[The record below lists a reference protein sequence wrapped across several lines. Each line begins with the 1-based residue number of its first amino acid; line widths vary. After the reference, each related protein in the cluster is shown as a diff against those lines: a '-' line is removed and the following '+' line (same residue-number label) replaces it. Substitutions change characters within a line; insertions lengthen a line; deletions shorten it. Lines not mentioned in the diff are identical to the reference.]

1 MMPPN
6 PQRQRPPSPP
16 IGAGP
21 NRADQ
26 LRMGAEQT
34 LPPTPPRGMG
44 GPPPGMGGPRGMGGP
59 PPGGRGGPPP
69 GGIASLMG
77 GPPPGAGGAEDAMAM
92 LGGEGGGEPGK
103 EEIALGLAVTVNE
116 VTGGNIEEALNML
129 ADAGDM
135 LIQMQ
140 GEGGGGPPPGMG
152 GPPPGMGGPPPGI
165 GGPPPGRGGPPPGG
179 GEPNRLMELGL
190 V

>member
-6 PQRQRPPSPP
+6 PQRPPSPP
-16 IGAGP
+16 IGAGMP

-34 LPPTPPRGMG
+34 LPPPPAPRR
-44 GPPPGMGGPRGMGGP
+44 PPPGA
-59 PPGGRGGPPP
+59 GGPPP

-77 GPPPGAGGAEDAMAM
+77 GGPKPPMGGPPPSPMGGAEEAMGM
-92 LGGEGGGEPGK
+92 LGAAGGEGEPAK

-129 ADAGDM
+129 ADAGDLLM
-135 LIQMQ
+135 QMQ
-140 GEGGGGPPPGMG
+140 GEGGGGPPPSPM
-152 GPPPGMGGPPPGI
+152 
-165 GGPPPGRGGPPPGG
+165 GG

>member
-6 PQRQRPPSPP
+6 PQRPPSPP
-16 IGAGP
+16 IGAGMP

-34 LPPTPPRGMG
+34 LPPPPPPRR
-44 GPPPGMGGPRGMGGP
+44 PPP
-59 PPGGRGGPPP
+59 GGPPP

-77 GPPPGAGGAEDAMAM
+77 GPPPGAGGPPPGAGGAEEAMGM
-92 LGGEGGGEPGK
+92 LGAAGGEGEPAK

-129 ADAGDM
+129 ADAGDLLM
-135 LIQMQ
+135 QMQ

-152 GPPPGMGGPPPGI
+152 GPPPG
-165 GGPPPGRGGPPPGG
+165 G

-190 V
+190 T

>member
-6 PQRQRPPSPP
+6 PQRPPSPP
-16 IGAGP
+16 IGAGMP

-34 LPPTPPRGMG
+34 LPPPPPPRR
-44 GPPPGMGGPRGMGGP
+44 PPPGGP

-69 GGIASLMG
+69 GM
-77 GPPPGAGGAEDAMAM
+77 GGAEEAMGM
-92 LGGEGGGEPGK
+92 LGAAGGEGEPAK

-152 GPPPGMGGPPPGI
+152 GPPPG
-165 GGPPPGRGGPPPGG
+165 G

-190 V
+190 T

>member
-1 MMPPN
+1 MPPN
-6 PQRQRPPSPP
+6 PQRPPSPP
-16 IGAGP
+16 IGAGMP

-34 LPPTPPRGMG
+34 LPPPPPPRRPPPG
-44 GPPPGMGGPRGMGGP
+44 GPPPGM
-59 PPGGRGGPPP
+59 GGPPP

-77 GPPPGAGGAEDAMAM
+77 GPPPGAGGPPGMGGAEDAMAM
-92 LGGEGGGEPGK
+92 LGGEGGGEPAK

-140 GEGGGGPPPGMG
+140 GEGGGGPPGMG
-152 GPPPGMGGPPPGI
+152 GPPPGMGGPPPGM
-165 GGPPPGRGGPPPGG
+165 GGPPPGG

>member
-6 PQRQRPPSPP
+6 PQRPPSPP
-16 IGAGP
+16 IGAGMP

-26 LRMGAEQT
+26 LRLGAEQT
-34 LPPTPPRGMG
+34 LPPT
-44 GPPPGMGGPRGMGGP
+44 
-59 PPGGRGGPPP
+59 PPP

-77 GPPPGAGGAEDAMAM
+77 GPPPGGRGGPPPGMGGAEEAMGM
-92 LGGEGGGEPGK
+92 LGAAGGEGEPAK

-129 ADAGDM
+129 ADAGDLLM
-135 LIQMQ
+135 QMQ

-152 GPPPGMGGPPPGI
+152 GPPPG
-165 GGPPPGRGGPPPGG
+165 G

-190 V
+190 T

>member
-6 PQRQRPPSPP
+6 PQRPPPSPQ
-16 IGAGP
+16 IGGGMP

-34 LPPTPPRGMG
+34 LPPPPPPRR
-44 GPPPGMGGPRGMGGP
+44 PPP
-59 PPGGRGGPPP
+59 GGPPP

-77 GPPPGAGGAEDAMAM
+77 GPPPGAGGPPPGAGGAEEAMGM
-92 LGGEGGGEPGK
+92 LGAAGGEGEPAK

-116 VTGGNIEEALNML
+116 VTGSLEEALNML
-129 ADAGDM
+129 ADAGDL
-135 LIQMQ
+135 LINMQ
-140 GEGGGGPPPGMG
+140 GEGA
-152 GPPPGMGGPPPGI
+152 GGPPPGI
-165 GGPPPGRGGPPPGG
+165 GGPPPGIGGPPPGG